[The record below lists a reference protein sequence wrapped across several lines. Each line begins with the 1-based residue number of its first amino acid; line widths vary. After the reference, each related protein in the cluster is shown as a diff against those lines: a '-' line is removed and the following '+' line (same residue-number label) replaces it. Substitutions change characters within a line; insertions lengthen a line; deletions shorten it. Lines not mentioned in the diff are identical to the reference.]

1 MLLPIVG
8 LVYGGI
14 LGAMAIW
21 FAWSADLMQCLG
33 IWMLGEFS
41 GVMMGRYE
49 WRWAVAV
56 LAVVLYAVADRITL
70 LGLGERQARSLGLDY
85 AHTRALRLAIV
96 AALTALVLVTVEA
109 FPFVRLLA
117 PNLVSRWRGDNLRAN
132 LPFVAL
138 LGGVLMETLLVAT
151 FWGAGWRRSRAC
163 CVLALRHWRWSVR
176 RQCCSGCFC
185 GKARQT

>member
-1 MLLPIVG
+1 LIRRAHIEASGLVGMVGFLPLADRVPRQDPMLLPIVG

-56 LAVVLYAVADRITL
+56 LAVVLYAVADRVTL
-70 LGLGERQARSLGLDY
+70 
-85 AHTRALRLAIV
+85 
-96 AALTALVLVTVEA
+96 
-109 FPFVRLLA
+109 
-117 PNLVSRWRGDNLRAN
+117 
-132 LPFVAL
+132 
-138 LGGVLMETLLVAT
+138 
-151 FWGAGWRRSRAC
+151 
-163 CVLALRHWRWSVR
+163 
-176 RQCCSGCFC
+176 
-185 GKARQT
+185 